1 MSTLITSTLYSPN
14 LKLDWNYDIY
24 LPDHTNSEQKYPLLL
39 MLHGLYGNH
48 TNFLDAN
55 RIDSKSILDSL
66 NSKIIVVFIDGFNSF
81 YIDAMHGLKME
92 SAIIQ
97 DLLPYLFTHYPIAN
111 EIGIGGISMG
121 GYGAARLTL
130 KYPQLFSKAFLI
142 SPAVWNMRHIP
153 NFIHDSI
160 HAFQDQDE
168 QTNWSAALYDKLF
181 PTTYLSNHS
190 SKPNFYIES
199 SKEDKVVPIQDV
211 INFAQKI
218 LSNQNKVQL
227 ITDSFGAHEWSYWQK
242 AIIPAYIWMVDQ
254 LTRKE

>member
-1 MSTLITSTLYSPN
+1 
-14 LKLDWNYDIY
+14 
-24 LPDHTNSEQKYPLLL
+24 
-39 MLHGLYGNH
+39 
-48 TNFLDAN
+48 
-55 RIDSKSILDSL
+55 
-66 NSKIIVVFIDGFNSF
+66 
-81 YIDAMHGLKME
+81 ME

-97 DLLPYLFTHYPIAN
+97 DLLPCLLTHYPIAN

-142 SPAVWNMRHIP
+142 SPAVWNIRHIP

-168 QTNWSAALYDKLF
+168 QTNWSVNLYDMLF
-181 PTTYLSNHS
+181 PTNYLSSHS

-211 INFAQKI
+211 IDFTQKI
-218 LSNQNKVQL
+218 SSNQNKVQL

-242 AIIPAYIWMVDQ
+242 TIIPAYIWMIDQ